1 MYKRQTSDS
10 WEKDEVYRNFYIK
23 NFNYLVEKYNVLVNN
38 KEHTSQEI
46 KDLKIKMLAL
56 KHQVNRDWNEIEKR
70 KEFIQDFNKKIDFYI
85 NNLNNLEK

>member
-1 MYKRQTSDS
+1 M
-10 WEKDEVYRNFYIK
+10 
-23 NFNYLVEKYNVLVNN
+23 LVNN

-56 KHQVNRDWNEIEKR
+56 KHQVDRDWNEIEKR

-85 NNLNNLEK
+85 NNLNDLEK

>member
-1 MYKRQTSDS
+1 M
-10 WEKDEVYRNFYIK
+10 
-23 NFNYLVEKYNVLVNN
+23 LVNN